1 MCVFE
6 IRLKIFLLKDI
17 KINKLQSTIASFID
31 KSLAKKKE
39 FLELH
44 YRNEFK
50 NYCFDGMYP
59 LSDNGI
65 YNSNNIYTITIR
77 TIDKKLADYFNENI
91 SNEFDSNIKGLV
103 SELRI
108 LPRKYID
115 KIYSI
120 TPVIVKTES
129 GYWKGKLTVEEY
141 EKRLRENL
149 FKKYK
154 MINNASID
162 EKIEIYNSIE
172 FINKKPIGCL
182 FKNIELLGDKIA
194 LKIADDKLS
203 QELAYMSLGTGVLE
217 MNSRGYGFMNYRWL

>member
-1 MCVFE
+1 
-6 IRLKIFLLKDI
+6 
-17 KINKLQSTIASFID
+17 
-31 KSLAKKKE
+31 
-39 FLELH
+39 
-44 YRNEFK
+44 
-50 NYCFDGMYP
+50 MYP

-77 TIDKKLADYFNENI
+77 TIDKKLADYFNENL
-91 SNEFDSNIKGLV
+91 SNEFDSNIKGLA

-108 LPRKYID
+108 LPRKHID

-182 FKNIELLGDKIA
+182 FKNIELLGDKIS